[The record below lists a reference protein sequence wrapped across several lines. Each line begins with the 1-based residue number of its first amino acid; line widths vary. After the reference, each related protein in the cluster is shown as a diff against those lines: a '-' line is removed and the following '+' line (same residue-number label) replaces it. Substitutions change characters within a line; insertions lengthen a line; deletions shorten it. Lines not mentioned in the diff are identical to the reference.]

1 MTEHEPVGVAE
12 SAVSA
17 GAVQTAVQARADEA
31 VVGLA
36 ADGTISSWSPSAQG
50 LTGHPVDEVTGKP
63 VSKVLPGLFSP
74 ETESRSPLKQAESG
88 EYSILE
94 GWCENQSG
102 ATFWASAVIAPVDG
116 TDEFALQLRDETGQ
130 KQTESERELLAGV
143 TERVAQADS
152 YVDGIR
158 TAIAEVCDHTEWAYG
173 EAWAPSDADGQLE
186 YVTGHA
192 ADRPLNQFLNESESV
207 VFSVGEGLPGRVY
220 ESAESEWIPD
230 TSAEPQDAFHRTEL
244 AEKVGLR
251 AALGV
256 PITTEAGVVA
266 VLTFFLRDHRD
277 RDDSLASVV
286 SAVAA
291 DLGGLVARKQTE
303 EDLNRERAL
312 LGRIFATS
320 PVGLIVSDTDG
331 TIVRS
336 NHQAAEVLC
345 GTERSLVDETLESLP
360 GEFRHPDGTVV
371 EPDGLPIAR
380 ALTSGSTVDG
390 TKLKRQMENGQTR
403 WLWMRATP
411 IHNSNGTVE
420 RITVAVEDI
429 TARREREQSLR
440 AFREAIEQAGHSIY
454 FTDTDGTIEYVNP
467 TFEEVTGYSTEEAV
481 GKTPHI
487 VNSGVHD
494 PGFFADLWETIQDG
508 EIWTGEVTNEHK
520 SGDKY
525 TVNQTIAPITDDSGT
540 IERFVAINDDITE
553 QKRREQTV
561 RRQRNS
567 LQRIRQIIESLRP
580 INRELSR
587 AGTRQE
593 IDRVVCEQLAA
604 SDAYLF
610 AWVGDYNQATDE
622 ITPRE
627 WAGIE
632 DGFIDALDLS
642 LDGDDLEQ
650 TPFQQAVSTNEIQ
663 AMQEVPTDPAG
674 RNLRDQAIEYGF
686 QSVAAIPIT
695 YGDTVLGMIGL
706 YSARPD
712 AFDRYE
718 QGLLRELGE
727 RIGHAINAA
736 ENKQLLHT
744 DTVVELEFEV
754 GAPDSVFAAITDRLD
769 CQLSLNNITPTA
781 GAGYLC
787 YIDVDGIEPER
798 VVEDVET
805 ARGVEDARV
814 VRSRGRTGIV
824 ELRVK
829 TGPLTALFEHGATIR
844 SFEATD
850 GTGRLIGETAP
861 QSGAQSMIKTLEG
874 TYREATFIA
883 KRTQAEEST
892 TLTMTKH
899 AVETELTDR
908 QREVL
913 ELAYHAGYF
922 ESPRDSTG
930 DELADA
936 LGITSPTFYQ
946 HVRKAI
952 RKILALLLET
962 DNSNP
967 ERTAVNL

>member
-1 MTEHEPVGVAE
+1 MTERDPVGATSSSVP
-12 SAVSA
+12 A
-17 GAVQTAVQARADEA
+17 GAVRAATRARADEA
-31 VVGLA
+31 VIGLA
-36 ADGTISSWSPSAQG
+36 ADGSISSWSASARE
-50 LTGHPVDEVTGKP
+50 LTGYAASTVDGKP
-63 VSKVLPGLFSP
+63 ISTAFPNLCPPKTEIGEQLNRA
-74 ETESRSPLKQAESG
+74 ETAGRADF
-88 EYSILE
+88 E
-94 GWCENQSG
+94 GWCGTQSG
-102 ATFWASAVIAPVDG
+102 TTFWASAVIAPVEG
-116 TDEFALQLRDETGQ
+116 TDAFALGLRDETEQ
-130 KQTESERELLAGV
+130 RQTGSERELLASV
-143 TERVAQADS
+143 TERIAQADS
-152 YVDGIR
+152 YVEGIR

-173 EAWAPSDADGQLE
+173 EAWAPSDADSRLE

-192 ADRPLNQFLNESESV
+192 TDHTLDQFLDETEPV
-207 VFSVGEGLPGRVY
+207 GFAVGEGLPGRVC
-220 ESAESEWIPD
+220 ESGELEWIPD
-230 TSAEPQDAFHRTEL
+230 TSAEPRDEFHRPEL
-244 AEKVGLR
+244 AEEVGLR

-256 PITTEAGVVA
+256 PITTDQEVVA

-277 RDDSLASVV
+277 RDDNLASVV

-291 DLGGLVARKQTE
+291 DLGGLVARKRTE
-303 EDLNRERAL
+303 EELERERAL
-312 LGRIFATS
+312 LGRIFTTS
-320 PVGLIVSDTDG
+320 PVGLIVADPDG

-336 NHQAAEVLC
+336 NLQASEVLC
-345 GTERSLVDETLESLP
+345 ESEHSLVDRTLESIP

-371 EPDGLPIAR
+371 DPNDLPVAR
-380 ALTSGSTVDG
+380 ALETGSTVEG
-390 TKLKRQMENGQTR
+390 TEFELRMESGQTR
-403 WLWMRATP
+403 WLWMSATP
-411 IHNSNGTVE
+411 IHDGTGAVE
-420 RITVAVEDI
+420 RITVVVEDI

-440 AFREAIEQAGHSIY
+440 AFREAIEQAGHSVY

-467 TFEEVTGYSTEEAV
+467 TFEEVTGYSTEDAV
-481 GKTPHI
+481 GKTPRI

-494 PGFFADLWETIQDG
+494 ADFFADLWETIQAG
-508 EIWTGEVTNEHK
+508 EIWTGEVTNEDK
-520 SGDKY
+520 SGDRY
-525 TVNQTIAPITDDSGT
+525 TVNQTISPITDETGA

-580 INRELSR
+580 INRELTR

-593 IDRVVCEQLAA
+593 IDRVICEQLTS

-632 DGFIDALDLS
+632 DGFVEALDLS
-642 LDGDDLEQ
+642 LDGDELDQ
-650 TPFQQAVSTNEIQ
+650 TPFEQAVSTNEIQ
-663 AMQEVPTDPAG
+663 SMQEVPTDPAG
-674 RNLRDQAIEYGF
+674 RELRDRAIEYGF

-695 YGDTVLGMIGL
+695 YGETVLGMIGL

-754 GAPDSVFAAITDRLD
+754 GRADSVFAAITDRLD
-769 CQLSLNNITPTA
+769 CQLSLNNITPTT

-787 YIDVDGIEPER
+787 YIDVEGVEPQR
-798 VVEDVET
+798 IVEDVHSLG
-805 ARGVEDARV
+805 GVENARV

-824 ELRVK
+824 ELRVT

-874 TYREATFIA
+874 TYSEATFIA
-883 KRTQAEEST
+883 KRTRTKEST

-908 QREVL
+908 QCEVL
-913 ELAYHAGYF
+913 GLAYHAGYF

-952 RKILALLLET
+952 RKILTLLLET
-962 DNSNP
+962 DQIDS
-967 ERTAVNL
+967 ERTAAGL

>member
-1 MTEHEPVGVAE
+1 MTEQTPTETAQ
-12 SAVSA
+12 SSVSD
-17 GAVQTAVQARADEA
+17 GAVRAALRARPDEA

-36 ADGTISSWSPSAQG
+36 ADGTVSSWSAGAQE
-50 LTGHPVDEVTGKP
+50 LTGYSQSAVESQP
-63 VSKVLPGLFSP
+63 VSAALPGLFPVDADAAGIIERADSN
-74 ETESRSPLKQAESG
+74 G
-88 EYSILE
+88 EASFE
-94 GWCENQSG
+94 GWCERESG
-102 ATFWASAVIAPVDG
+102 ETFWAAAVIAPAER
-116 TDEFALQLRDETGQ
+116 TDEFALLLRDETGQ
-130 KQTESERELLAGV
+130 RQIADERELLAGV
-143 TERVAQADS
+143 TQRITRADS
-152 YVDGIR
+152 YIEGIR

-173 EAWAPSDADGQLE
+173 EAWAPSDDGRLE
-186 YVTGHA
+186 YITGHA
-192 ADRPLNQFLNESESV
+192 ADRTLDQFVDESETV
-207 VFSVGEGLPGRVY
+207 AFSVGEGLPGRVY
-220 ESAESEWIPD
+220 ESGESEWIPD
-230 TSAEPQDAFHRTEL
+230 TAAESRAVFRRTEL
-244 AEKVGLR
+244 AEDVGLR

-256 PITTEAGVVA
+256 PITTEDGVVA

-303 EDLNRERAL
+303 EELNRERAL
-312 LGRIFATS
+312 LERVFTTS
-320 PVGLIVSDTDG
+320 PVGLIVTDTDG

-336 NHQAAEVLC
+336 NLEASEVLY
-345 GTERSLVDETLESLP
+345 GGERSLAGSTLESVA

-371 EPDGLPIAR
+371 DPDELPVACV
-380 ALTSGSTVDG
+380 LDSGSTVDG
-390 TKLKRQMENGQTR
+390 TEFELHTESGQTR
-403 WLWMRATP
+403 WLWMSATP
-411 IHNSNGTVE
+411 IHGDDGSVE
-420 RITVAVEDI
+420 RVTVVVEDI

-467 TFEEVTGYSTEEAV
+467 TFEEVTGYSAEEAV
-481 GKTPHI
+481 GETPDI

-494 PGFFADLWETIQDG
+494 TKFFADLWETIQAG
-508 EIWTGEVTNEHK
+508 EIWTGEVTNEDK
-520 SGDKY
+520 SGDRY
-525 TVNQTIAPITDDSGT
+525 TVNQTIAPITDETGT
-540 IERFVAINDDITE
+540 IERFVAVNDDITE

-580 INRELSR
+580 INRELTR

-593 IDRVVCEQLAA
+593 IDRVICEQLAA

-610 AWVGDYNQATDE
+610 AWVGDHNQATDE

-627 WAGIE
+627 WAGVE
-632 DGFIDALDLS
+632 DGFVEELDLTLTGDE
-642 LDGDDLEQ
+642 LDQ
-650 TPFQQAVSTNEIQ
+650 TPFQRAVTTSEIQ

-674 RNLRDQAIEYGF
+674 RELRDRAIEYGF
-686 QSVAAIPIT
+686 QSVAGIPIT
-695 YGDTVLGMIGL
+695 YGETVLGVIGL

-754 GAPDSVFAAITDRLD
+754 GGSDSVFASITERLD
-769 CQLSLNNITPTA
+769 CQLSLNNITPTTE
-781 GAGYLC
+781 AGYLC
-787 YIDVDGIEPER
+787 YVDINGVEPER
-798 VVEDVET
+798 VAEDT
-805 ARGVEDARV
+805 ASRQGVESARV

-824 ELRVK
+824 ELRVT

-844 SFEATD
+844 SFEAAG
-850 GTGRLIGETAP
+850 GTGRLIGETTP
-861 QSGAQSMIKTLEG
+861 QSGARSMIKTLEG
-874 TYREATFIA
+874 TYGEVTFIA
-883 KRTQAEEST
+883 KRTRTQEST

-913 ELAYHAGYF
+913 GLAYHAGYF

-952 RKILALLLET
+952 KKILGLLLES
-962 DNSNP
+962 DQINR
-967 ERTAVNL
+967 ERSAIGH